1 MVGGRPHKTRPQNLT
16 GATKGARA
24 YGLFA
29 SVPSKRPRH
38 WRLPTRAHS
47 ALSSQPRDDHRADAR
62 AGGDERGAAGDG
74 VNEFAAGAALQT
86 KVHPGRIEG
95 LTERD
100 LPGGDALKGGDLM
113 AQRGRLRAPKR
124 KVSAEIHRPR
134 LHHCR

>member
-1 MVGGRPHKTRPQNLT
+1 MARAPTGGSLRPFEKTAPPASPNARPFALRPQ
-16 GATKGARA
+16 
-24 YGLFA
+24 
-29 SVPSKRPRH
+29 PH
-38 WRLPTRAHS
+38 
-47 ALSSQPRDDHRADAR
+47 DDHPTDAR
-62 AGGDERGAAGDG
+62 AGSDERGAAGDV

-86 KVHPGRIEG
+86 KVHPERIED